1 MWTERRQD
9 VALAAGLAVALVILE
24 LRDAPWWTAAV
35 TVAACAA
42 LVWRRSHPVALFA
55 VIAPLFVASIV
66 WHLDF
71 GMPMLFIGWIALYG
85 IPAYATRRQ
94 AKLIGL
100 TVAAIGIGL
109 IGYMTVTVDKGS
121 QNNPLVPLFLAGAY
135 VATAWFL
142 GRYHQAIA
150 ERAAADERA
159 RIARELHDMLAHT
172 MSGMVVLAGGA
183 RKIARDKPEL
193 AITALERI
201 EEVGRTGMA
210 ETRMLLRALRDGPEP
225 SLADLSTLVDQ
236 LRETGLPVELSTD
249 GEPAD
254 VPLAVS
260 VAAYRIV
267 QESLVN
273 VLRHAG
279 PATAKVGLRYLPD
292 ELEVEITDNGHSQP
306 SEPGHGIAG
315 MRERAGLA
323 GGELHAG
330 PRPDGGWAVRAT
342 FPVTS

>member
-1 MWTERRQD
+1 MWTQRRQD
-9 VALAAGLAVALVILE
+9 VALAAGLAIALVVLE
-24 LRDAPWWTAAV
+24 LRDAPWWATAV
-35 TVAACAA
+35 TVAACAG
-42 LVWRRSHPVALFA
+42 LIWRRSHPIALFA
-55 VIAPLFVASIV
+55 VVAPLFVAAIV
-66 WHLDF
+66 WHLEF
-71 GMPMLFIGWIALYG
+71 GMPMLFIGWLALYG

-94 AKLIGL
+94 AIIVGL
-100 TVAAIGIGL
+100 TVLVIGIGV
-109 IGYMTVTVDKGS
+109 IVYMALAVNEET
-121 QNNPLVPLFLAGAY
+121 QNNPFAPIFLATAY

-201 EEVGRTGMA
+201 EAAGRNGMA

-225 SLADLSTLVDQ
+225 SLADLSTLVEQ
-236 LRETGLPVELSTD
+236 LRETGLPVELSTVGD
-249 GEPAD
+249 PAD

-279 PATAKVGLRYLPD
+279 PATAKVGLRYRPD
-292 ELEVEITDNGHSQP
+292 ELEVEITDNGRGQP

-323 GGELHAG
+323 GGELRAG